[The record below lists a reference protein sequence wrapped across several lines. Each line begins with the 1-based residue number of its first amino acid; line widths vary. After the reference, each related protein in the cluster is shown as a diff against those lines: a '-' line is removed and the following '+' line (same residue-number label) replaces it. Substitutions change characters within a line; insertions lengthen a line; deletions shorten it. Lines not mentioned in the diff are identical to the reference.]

1 MTFSDHYHMSIAMA
15 HTGLL
20 GGEIPSGQRWFHGW
34 DGRHAPWNY
43 ATVKD
48 GNFLNVNR
56 ACPPFFTLIQLFYF
70 PNQPR
75 QSFPHPP
82 EQYFIPPASHG
93 RNTFSH
99 LFKNYFIFPT
109 SQGRAF
115 HTLSKNIYSSS
126 QPGQKYFWHLQKILN
141 SFGQSGES
149 FSNPLMEYFLP
160 SASQGRK
167 TFHTSKKY

>member
-1 MTFSDHYHMSIAMA
+1 MSIAMA

-82 EQYFIPPASHG
+82 KQYFIPPASHG

-115 HTLSKNIYSSS
+115 HTLSNNILFLQPARAEILLTPSENIKFFWPIRREVFKPSQGIFYSSS
-126 QPGQKYFWHLQKILN
+126 QPGQSTFAHL
-141 SFGQSGES
+141 
-149 FSNPLMEYFLP
+149 
-160 SASQGRK
+160 
-167 TFHTSKKY
+167 